1 MPRRLVFIV
10 FALLLSAGAFFLA
23 QQWLHGRPAPMTG
36 QAVAAGP
43 VAVRVMVAKADLPV
57 GAILTAD
64 SVRWQD
70 WPGDDAPADYIVL
83 GRGRAPN
90 LAGSIVR
97 VHLVA
102 GEPVIP
108 SEVARTGDKSAMAA
122 MLSPGT
128 RAMTISVNAA
138 TGVAGFLAPGDRVDV
153 IVSMAVPTA
162 SGQGNPRRV
171 SQTILS
177 NLRVVGIDQAFSDD
191 KKGDLKG
198 QAPPKTVSLEVT
210 PKQAEIL
217 AVAIDLGVIN
227 LTLHSLGSPG
237 DTDRATPVTG
247 TSDTDATHG
256 VYIHPAAA
264 AADKNPTTPTTAT
277 APHFERRVFVV
288 RGDGA
293 ATEVAMPGRPKPA
306 GATQ

>member
-1 MPRRLVFIV
+1 MPRRLIFIV
-10 FALLLSAGAFFLA
+10 FALLLAAGAFFLA
-23 QQWLHGRPAPMTG
+23 QQWLHGRPAPTTG
-36 QAVAAGP
+36 QAVAAAP
-43 VAVRVMVAKADLPV
+43 ASVRVMVAKADLPV
-57 GAILTAD
+57 GSILTAD

-83 GRGRAPN
+83 GRGLAPN

-138 TGVAGFLAPGDRVDV
+138 TGIAGFLAPGDHVDV
-153 IVSMAVPTA
+153 IVTMSVPTKG
-162 SGQGNPRRV
+162 GQGTPRRV

-177 NLRVVGIDQAFSDD
+177 NLRIVGIDQAFSDE
-191 KKGDLKG
+191 KKGDPKA
-198 QAPPKTVSLEVT
+198 QTPPKTVSLEVT

-217 AVAIDLGVIN
+217 AVANDLGVIN
-227 LTLHSLGSPG
+227 LSLHSLASRDEG
-237 DTDRATPVTG
+237 DRAAPVTQ
-247 TSDTDATHG
+247 TWDSDATHG
-256 VYIHPAAA
+256 VYVHPAEANDPKPA
-264 AADKNPTTPTTAT
+264 IQAVGV
-277 APHFERRVFVV
+277 PHFERRVFVV

-293 ATEVAMPGRPKPA
+293 GVEVPIPGRPKPA